1 MKEAGILEETILQT
15 VPKESVI
22 DRLSRAAM
30 GAGFP
35 LAVWRLPGQQHQ
47 EVLIDLSGSASQV
60 FPELEELPAGFLFT
74 PYAAD
79 LANAEARLQKPALFL
94 HAHIHYSSEGE
105 GKLSIAPG
113 LSGPLAEKA
122 ETLLDRVVKEEEI
135 TDEKVLY
142 AIQANQE
149 GVNSSKEAYCKLV
162 AQAVEQIQAEAFQK
176 VVCARS
182 KCVQLPSGF
191 QPVSFF
197 RQLYAAYPNAFV
209 SFISIPGTGSWLGA
223 TPETLI
229 KTERNK
235 VFRTMALAG
244 TQPRSAAPSPADAVW
259 RQKEIEEQALVSRYI
274 INCFKKIR
282 LREFEELGP
291 RTIVAGNLM
300 HLRTDFKVDMQATG
314 FPELGSQMLGLLHPT
329 SAVCGMPKAAAQA
342 FLDTHEAL
350 DRQFFAGFL
359 GPVNLQQETNLFVN
373 LRCMQLLREQA
384 VLYAGAGITADSIPE
399 REWQETE
406 HKCATLAS
414 LLEAKSAQAG
424 KSAEPGF

>member
-1 MKEAGILEETILQT
+1 MAAGL
-15 VPKESVI
+15 
-22 DRLSRAAM
+22 
-30 GAGFP
+30 P

-47 EVLIDLSGSASQV
+47 QLLIDLSGNASQV
-60 FPELEELPAGFLFT
+60 FPELEELPPGFLFT

-79 LANAEARLQKPALFL
+79 LGNTEARLQKPGLFL
-94 HAHIHYSSEGE
+94 HAHLHYNSEGE
-105 GKLSIAPG
+105 GKLTLAPG
-113 LSGPLAEKA
+113 LPVPLAEKA
-122 ETLLDRVVKEEEI
+122 EALLQKVAEGEEEGAG
-135 TDEKVLY
+135 EQLPY
-142 AIQANQE
+142 AVQADQE

-162 AQAVEQIQAEAFQK
+162 AQAVEQIQAEAFKK

-182 KCVQLPSGF
+182 KRIQLPSDF

-197 RQLYAAYPNAFV
+197 KQLCAAYPNAFV
-209 SFISIPGTGSWLGA
+209 SFVSIPGTGSWLGA

-229 KTERNK
+229 KIDRNRI
-235 VFRTMALAG
+235 FRTMALAG

-291 RTIVAGNLM
+291 RTVVAGNLM
-300 HLRTDFKVDMQATG
+300 HLRTDFKVDMQGTG
-314 FPELGSQMLGLLHPT
+314 FMELGSQMLALLHPT

-342 FLDTHEAL
+342 FLDTYEDL

-359 GPVNLQQETNLFVN
+359 GPVNLQQETSLFVN
-373 LRCMQLLREQA
+373 LRCMQLLRQEA

-406 HKCATLAS
+406 HKCATLAA
-414 LLEAKSAQAG
+414 LLEES
-424 KSAEPGF
+424 